1 MRGKP
6 RIYAA
11 MIIAAGAQA
20 ADALFARGWH
30 DAGVR
35 ATAGS

>member
-11 MIIAAGAQA
+11 MVIAAGRQVAE
-20 ADALFARGWH
+20 ALFARGWH
-30 DAGVR
+30 DADVR
-35 ATAGS
+35 ATAVP

>member
-11 MIIAAGAQA
+11 MVIAAGAQI
-20 ADALFARGWH
+20 ADALCAL
-30 DAGVR
+30 
-35 ATAGS
+35 

>member
-11 MIIAAGAQA
+11 IAITAGAQV
-20 ADALFARGWH
+20 ADALCAL
-30 DAGVR
+30 
-35 ATAGS
+35 

>member
-11 MIIAAGAQA
+11 IAIAAGAQA
-20 ADALFARGWH
+20 ADALCAL
-30 DAGVR
+30 
-35 ATAGS
+35 

>member
-11 MIIAAGAQA
+11 MVIAAGPQV
-20 ADALFARGWH
+20 ADALCALAQAQVRP
-30 DAGVR
+30 AGP
-35 ATAGS
+35 

>member
-11 MIIAAGAQA
+11 MVIAAGGQV
-20 ADALFARGWH
+20 ADALCAL
-30 DAGVR
+30 
-35 ATAGS
+35 

>member
-11 MIIAAGAQA
+11 MVIAAGRQV
-20 ADALFARGWH
+20 ADALFALGWH

-35 ATAGS
+35 ATAGP

>member
-11 MIIAAGAQA
+11 IAIAAGAQV
-20 ADALFARGWH
+20 ADELCAL
-30 DAGVR
+30 
-35 ATAGS
+35 